1 MDLKERVKA
10 KIRELG
16 VKQAAR
22 FYGVSTGTISNWA
35 SGQTSPSVDA
45 VEMTIE
51 ESSKDPNSED
61 HKIKEMETAL
71 HNMESAYNKMLEL
84 IRGNTNPK

>member
-1 MDLKERVKA
+1 MDLKERVRA
-10 KIRELG
+10 KIKELG

-51 ESSKDPNSED
+51 ESSKNPNSDD

-71 HNMESAYNKMLEL
+71 HNLDAAYHNM
-84 IRGNTNPK
+84 IRIIQGNTNPK